1 MCAGDRHLVGHYWLQ
16 PVICDMIRI
25 NVVTSSMNGFLESP
39 LTSKELV
46 SLPGGTLKSHF
57 AFAALK
63 TGLDHQTL
71 ENVDPTDSDK
81 RVELGLY
88 LLTQQRIGVEKTGAN
103 SNICRLDKREDHHF
117 CGLPGNFSGG

>member
-1 MCAGDRHLVGHYWLQ
+1 MISTVAVERTLSHLNNSLTQLIILGLDWGGYL
-16 PVICDMIRI
+16 
-25 NVVTSSMNGFLESP
+25 SGFVLC
-39 LTSKELV
+39 T
-46 SLPGGTLKSHF
+46 
-57 AFAALK
+57 AAE

-88 LLTQQRIGVEKTGAN
+88 LLSQQTIGVEKTGAN